1 MDGPPTIGQEPRPT
15 AGPERPTLVERVL
28 GWLPMPYVWAALLV
42 AAVLGPP
49 GSLLLAYL
57 ETGDLAGSLE
67 SFFYGY
73 LPARLWQR
81 LLAVVLWY
89 VFYAILFWAIRH
101 ARLSVLEA
109 EADLAPLLPEPAVF
123 QRAFGSLS
131 RLGPALLIGLVM
143 ETLFI
148 GDYRAR
154 LAHAPGSVSRVY
166 EALSGP
172 PLYLMVG
179 TALWVYG
186 TALWGLYRLG
196 RGPLRLKPFYEDRTM
211 GLRPLASLSLSLSF
225 AYFVL
230 LLIMVLMLFIGP
242 VRPEYVGTVIAL
254 LLLGLALFF
263 LPLIGAHARM
273 KQEKEALQ
281 AVIRERWRDV
291 LARNLA
297 PPGISNPR
305 SPAGADV
312 DDAVVTLEALERKV
326 NAVPTWPFDLSILGK
341 LGVMALPVLA
351 GLVTQLVA
359 NLLGL

>member
-1 MDGPPTIGQEPRPT
+1 
-15 AGPERPTLVERVL
+15 V
-28 GWLPMPYVWAALLV
+28 PYVWAALLV
-42 AAVLGPP
+42 AALLGPP
-49 GSLLLAYL
+49 GSLLVAYL

-89 VFYAILFWAIRH
+89 AFYAILFWAIRH
-101 ARLSVLEA
+101 ARTSVLEA
-109 EADLAPLLPEPAVF
+109 EADLAPLLPDTAAF
-123 QRAFGSLS
+123 RRAFGSLS

-143 ETLFI
+143 EALFI

-154 LAHAPGSVSRVY
+154 LAHAPGRVSRIY

-172 PLYLMVG
+172 PLYVMVG
-179 TALWVYG
+179 TALWVYV
-186 TALWGLYRLG
+186 TAVWGLYRLG

-211 GLRPLASLSLSLSF
+211 GLRPLATLSLSLSL

-263 LPLIGAHARM
+263 LPLIGARARM
-273 KQEKEALQ
+273 KEEKEALQ
-281 AVIRERWRDV
+281 EAVRERWRDV

-297 PPGISNPR
+297 SANGSNPR
-305 SPAGADV
+305 STAGADV
-312 DDAVVTLEALERKV
+312 DAVVTLEALERKV

-341 LGVMALPVLA
+341 LGVMALPVLV